1 VQLNSLN
8 DDADRSADRRS
19 KGNPSMRPH
28 SPVTKSMLAA
38 ALAACVSGAAL
49 LACDSE
55 SGADTLGNGSSINA
69 TSPSDSNGGAGG
81 GNASSN
87 NGGDGTHGDGTGG
100 AGSPQST
107 GLPCDVDAVLAQS
120 CRSCHGASPT
130 AGAPDS
136 LVTWD
141 DLMAPAK
148 SDPSK
153 KTYELVGTR
162 THDDK
167 SPMPPPPNLR
177 LSAADQAVID
187 AWVQK
192 GAPRSDEICG
202 TAANPQSDGTEKLP
216 CNADLHFA
224 PPTPY
229 TMAQNQLDQYVC
241 YGVDVNETD
250 AKHIVAFAPH
260 IDNKKIVHHMLL
272 FKSPTSVSSTPTP
285 CSAGGSLQW
294 SLMFG
299 WAPGG
304 KNMLMPQEAG
314 YPLDANTTNHF
325 VVQVHY
331 NNALALAGQTDATG
345 LDMCTSAPRKYDAD
359 VIAFGTSSFTIPPN
373 GTLEKT
379 CSVTIPAL
387 MAGRTFVAAMPHMH
401 TLGTAIDTHLTPA
414 NGGPAVDMG
423 TVANWNF
430 QNQYWLPLEATG
442 NAGDTITTHCAWK
455 NTTGNSVKFGENTED
470 EMCYSFTMYYPKINA
485 PLFSWMTPA
494 LTSSCN

>member
-1 VQLNSLN
+1 MRT
-8 DDADRSADRRS
+8 DAWF
-19 KGNPSMRPH
+19 KQ
-28 SPVTKSMLAA
+28 SMLGIVMAVSASATALVACSSDYGPGTLSNDSQNGNAA
-38 ALAACVSGAAL
+38 A
-49 LACDSE
+49 
-55 SGADTLGNGSSINA
+55 
-69 TSPSDSNGGAGG
+69 PSSNGGAGG
-81 GNASSN
+81 GTSSSSN
-87 NGGDGTHGDGTGG
+87 GGSGDGTSDNG
-100 AGSPQST
+100 AGHPSSS

-120 CRSCHGASPT
+120 CRSCHGSSPT
-130 AGAPDS
+130 AGAPDA

-153 KTYELVGTR
+153 KTYELVASR

-167 SPMPPPPNLR
+167 NPMPPPPNMR

-187 AWVQK
+187 AWVQN
-192 GAPRSDEICG
+192 GAQRSDEVCG
-202 TAANPQSDGTEKLP
+202 TAPSPQSDGTEQLS

-224 PPTPY
+224 PPSPY

-241 YGVDVNETD
+241 YGVDINETD

-272 FKSPTSVSSTPTP
+272 FKSPTAVSPTPTP

-304 KNMLMPQEAG
+304 KNMLMPSEAG

-331 NNALALAGQTDATG
+331 NNALALANQTDSSG
-345 LDMCTSAPRKYDAD
+345 MDMCTSAPRKYDAD
-359 VIAFGTSSFTIPPN
+359 VIAFGTQSFSIPPN

-379 CSVTIPAL
+379 CTVTIPGF
-387 MAGRTFVAAMPHMH
+387 MSGRTFVAAMPHMH

-414 NGGPAVDMG
+414 NGGATVDMG

-430 QNQYWLPLEATG
+430 QNQYWLPLEVTG
-442 NAGDTITTHCAWK
+442 NTGDTITTHCAWK
-455 NTTGNSVKFGENTED
+455 NTTGNTVKFGENTED

-494 LTSSCN
+494 LTSTCK